1 MAAVDLDSFRFGDSA
16 DLADSLLSLVM
27 IGRKTATC
35 WAARDGQQTFVG
47 KQMIVRDGMDHPRIV
62 IETISLCQQRFSDV
76 DADFA
81 AAEGEGDGSLAA
93 WRAGHKAYFERNG
106 GFSHDMMLWCERFRV
121 VRTL

>member
-47 KQMIVRDGMDHPRIV
+47 KQMIVRDGKDHPRIV
-62 IETISLCQQRFSDV
+62 IQTISLCQQRFSDV
-76 DADFA
+76 DADSPLPREKATA
-81 AAEGEGDGSLAA
+81 ALPHGVPGTRHISRGTAA
-93 WRAGHKAYFERNG
+93 SRP
-106 GFSHDMMLWCERFRV
+106 
-121 VRTL
+121 T